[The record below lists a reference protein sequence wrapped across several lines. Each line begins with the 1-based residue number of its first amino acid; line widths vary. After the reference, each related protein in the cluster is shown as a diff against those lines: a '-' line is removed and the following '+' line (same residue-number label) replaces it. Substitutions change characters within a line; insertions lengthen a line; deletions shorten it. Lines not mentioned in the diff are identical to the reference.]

1 MGFIKGIIN
10 ALLDPKYFLVGAVL
24 LLFLVLWKREKI
36 VSNTVGYGVLGALF
50 AFFIFG
56 TFDPNFRLI
65 VTKPDNVPIVGL
77 IFLLVFFVWYSIREA
92 VLNDRRIAAGQ
103 GPVEKDESDRV
114 WVWPDLVYT
123 ELISLILCSV
133 VLIVWS
139 ILLKAPLEQPAN
151 PANTPNPSKAPW
163 YFLGL
168 QEMLVY
174 FDPWLAGVVLPG
186 LIIVGLIAIPYIDKN
201 PRGNGYFTFKERK
214 AEISIFLFGFAVLWV
229 SLIVLGTFL
238 RGPNWNF
245 FGPFEFWD
253 IHKLEALT
261 NVNLSEYV
269 WVRMLR
275 TGMPTFWLIRELPG
289 ILLVLF
295 YVFALPV
302 ILSKNIFKTYY
313 AKLGP
318 PRYYVAVFLFLV
330 MMSLP
335 LKMLSRWL
343 FNLKYIVN
351 IGEYFF
357 NI

>member
-1 MGFIKGIIN
+1 MGFVKGIIN
-10 ALLDPKYFLVGAVL
+10 ALLDPKYFLVMAVVL
-24 LLFLVLWKREKI
+24 LFVVLWKREKI
-36 VSNTVGYGVLGALF
+36 ASNVVGYGVLGFLA
-50 AFFIFG
+50 AFFLWG
-56 TFDPNFRLI
+56 TLDPNFRLI

-92 VLNDRRIAAGQ
+92 VLNDRRISAGQ
-103 GPVEKDESDRV
+103 GPIEKDEADRV

-201 PRGNGYFTFKERK
+201 PKGNGYFTFKERK

-261 NVNLSEYV
+261 NVNLSEYF
-269 WVRMLR
+269 WVRLLK
-275 TGMPTFWLIRELPG
+275 TGMPSFWLIRELPG
-289 ILLVLF
+289 ILLVLV

-302 ILSKNIFKTYY
+302 ILSKNVFKSYY
-313 AKLGP
+313 EKLGP
-318 PRYYVAVFLFLV
+318 PRYYVSVFLFLA

-335 LKMLSRWL
+335 LKMLSRWI
-343 FNLKYIVN
+343 FNLKYVVN